1 MFDKYDKDGSGFID
15 SRELHLLCYDQGS
28 FALTKTELAKV
39 RHIICRIEIE
49 PLRHGFAGYV

>member
-15 SRELHLLCYDQGS
+15 NRELHLLCYDQGN

-39 RHIICRIEIE
+39 RHIMPFPSVGCLVRS
-49 PLRHGFAGYV
+49 L